1 MPYKELTI
9 DFLLGRL
16 LILGRR
22 RADRYRVLRHDQD
35 RDVLHCCNLV
45 SGDPFAFRWADV
57 QWNIYQGH
65 IEVE

>member
-22 RADRYRVLRHDQD
+22 QSDKYRVLRYDQD
-35 RDVLHCCNLV
+35 RGMLHTCNLV
-45 SGDPFAFRWADV
+45 SGDPFTFRWADV
-57 QWNIYQGH
+57 QWNIYQGL